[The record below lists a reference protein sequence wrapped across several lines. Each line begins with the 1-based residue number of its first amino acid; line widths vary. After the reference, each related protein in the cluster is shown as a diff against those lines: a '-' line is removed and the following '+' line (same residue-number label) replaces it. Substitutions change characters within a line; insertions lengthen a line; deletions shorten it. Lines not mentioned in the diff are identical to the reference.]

1 MYFIFLVCSILF
13 LIEEY
18 IRLLHIGFTNTFMT
32 EEAFLMF
39 FLVASIG
46 YLYKSRK
53 QNLFCFET
61 FFLVFSLLIN
71 FFDYLVLSVASDTGL
86 VGSLFNRYGEDTR
99 FKTMYISNIVTLMFI
114 LGSYVS
120 DIKIEKK
127 TSMVPQQTILNNNIS
142 VYELQ
147 TISKILTTIT
157 LLYFGYLF
165 AIGYVS
171 SWFRYGCDS
180 SSYTNTKVVYL
191 TVLCLSSTIAQ
202 FAQYAGSTFDSVRS
216 FIKKINKFYLAVIG
230 IVTFLLL
237 ISGNRN
243 EALYIILP
251 MLACYSII
259 VKNITNKQFYFL
271 FLLGFLLL
279 VFIGLTRQTG
289 VENGAGGGLNFD
301 LFKFTHDFGY
311 ANIDS
316 MYLIEDTDRNGFRG
330 FNNGF
335 VVLLSSVPFLG
346 GFVVTTFGIE
356 EFTRSAVATT
366 EGLDIS
372 YTGLG
377 TSLIGDTY
385 YTGGIVF
392 SIIFFYFLGRCM
404 SYLHNRYYKDKI
416 INIYNLSIY
425 AFMFSNA
432 IYCLRSE
439 WYTSFRYIGFCI
451 IVLYIVCHIKR
462 KRI

>member
-1 MYFIFLVCSILF
+1 MFVIYLVCTILF

-18 IRLLHIGFTNTFMT
+18 IRLSYLGYTKTFVS
-32 EEAFLMF
+32 EEAFLVF
-39 FLVASIG
+39 FLIASIG

-53 QNLFCFET
+53 RNLFCFET
-61 FFLVFSLLIN
+61 FFLVFSLLII
-71 FFDYLVLSVASDTGL
+71 FFDYFVLSVTPDAGL
-86 VGSLFNRYGEDTR
+86 VGSLFNRYGDDTR
-99 FKTMYISNIVTLMFI
+99 FKTMYISTIATLLFI

-120 DIKIEKK
+120 DIKKRKK
-127 TSMVPQQTILNNNIS
+127 TSMESQQTILSNNIS
-142 VYELQ
+142 VYGLQ
-147 TISKILTTIT
+147 TVSKILTTIT

-165 AIGYVS
+165 VTGYVS
-171 SWFRYGCDS
+171 SWFRYGSNS
-180 SSYTNTKVVYL
+180 SSYVNTKVVYL
-191 TVLCLSSTIAQ
+191 TVLCLSSTVAQ
-202 FAQYAGSTFDSVRS
+202 FAQCAGCTFDSVWS
-216 FIKKINKFYLAVIG
+216 FVKKIDKSYLSLIG
-230 IVTFLLL
+230 TVAFLLL
-237 ISGNRN
+237 ISGNRS

-251 MLACYSII
+251 MLVCYSII
-259 VKNITNKQFYFL
+259 VKNITNKQFCFL
-271 FLLGFLLL
+271 FLSGFLLL

-289 VENGAGGGLNFD
+289 VENGVGGSLNFD

-346 GFVVTTFGIE
+346 GFIVTIFGIE

-366 EGLDIS
+366 EGMDIS

-385 YTGGIVF
+385 YTGGIIF
-392 SIIFFYFLGRCM
+392 SIIFFYFLGRFM

-416 INIYNLSIY
+416 INIYSLPIY

-451 IVLYIVCHIKR
+451 VVLYIVCHIKR